1 MLAFHST
8 TRVKVRL
15 PYSPESQLGSVPKDG
30 QDLATRCL
38 SGVSTTRSLKGGF
51 SQPKAERQAVEGVG
65 KKNLLPPAAT
75 SDAKKQKQTNKK
87 SLAASEAKPKLQ
99 NQVTYAATDFHFLG
113 TRDSTVP
120 SASHHYQGH

>member
-1 MLAFHST
+1 M
-8 TRVKVRL
+8 

-75 SDAKKQKQTNKK
+75 SDAKKQKQTNKNME
-87 SLAASEAKPKLQ
+87 LENASQVLNFLDWKIQNEAIS
-99 NQVTYAATDFHFLG
+99 
-113 TRDSTVP
+113 STLIP
-120 SASHHYQGH
+120 IHTELLNTQFDCL